1 MKVKYTAVF
10 GNDGAP
16 LLNSR
21 GRIVKRPIVQI
32 ELTGKDG
39 SKIEVPA
46 LVDSGADTTTLNI
59 QYADYLGVVL
69 NQNAQKEIMGIGKG
83 RVPTFPAVI
92 SFRIKGLDESIE
104 VPVWFVD
111 SENVNILL
119 GQEAFFETYRIKFEK
134 DHDTFEIIKSNRT

>member
-1 MKVKYTAVF
+1 
-10 GNDGAP
+10 
-16 LLNSR
+16 
-21 GRIVKRPIVQI
+21 
-32 ELTGKDG
+32 
-39 SKIEVPA
+39 
-46 LVDSGADTTTLNI
+46 
-59 QYADYLGVVL
+59 
-69 NQNAQKEIMGIGKG
+69 MGIGKG